1 MAARRRL
8 GQEDSTTRAAILDA
22 AAKILLAEGVSA
34 LTSRRISQR
43 AGIKSQLVHYYFR
56 TMDDLIVTLM
66 QRAGDEVLRALVR
79 VVSSDEPVQRLWE
92 LKLSS
97 SPSELMSGLAS
108 LGKSNERLRAEAIR
122 YSEHLR
128 GMQSSLIAGVLE
140 RARLNPRFLQ
150 CLSPL

>member
-1 MAARRRL
+1 MGPRPGDVQSQSIGRAVGVALRCRPKHREIRPRL
-8 GQEDSTTRAAILDA
+8 GEAVGGPVR
-22 AAKILLAEGVSA
+22 
-34 LTSRRISQR
+34 
-43 AGIKSQLVHYYFR
+43 Y
-56 TMDDLIVTLM
+56 LM
-66 QRAGDEVLRALVR
+66 QRAGDEVLRALAR

-140 RARLNPRFLQ
+140 RRQIEPTI
-150 CLSPL
+150 SPMSIAL